1 MNVKELFDKYYS
13 RLEKEGY
20 IKALFSG
27 LIVGFIVNFI
37 VAFAFWFSD
46 AEGLW
51 WSIGAF
57 VVATASATPLFFTYK
72 YKPTAKQVAAR
83 IDKLGLEERMITMN
97 EFIDDESFIALKQR
111 EDAQLK
117 LKQIDSSLIK
127 FVFSRGVIIALCIVA
142 VLGAGMTTVTG
153 LSDKGIISS
162 GKEVLEEI
170 FPEEPEI
177 PVTLSYVAE
186 EGGYIEGDE
195 VQIFA
200 LGGDGTEVQAVAE
213 DGYMFVEWSDG
224 VTDPVR
230 CDYRVQEDVEYT
242 ATFAQIGDGD
252 GGGDG
257 MGDGDQPGDGDG
269 QPGSGDSPSKSD
281 QPSQEDAPP
290 NNGANGSYTE
300 NNMVLNGDTYY
311 RDVFEE
317 YYNQAMEYLA
327 AGEELPEE
335 LRELIQT
342 YFDVIL

>member
-1 MNVKELFDKYYS
+1 MDVKELFDKYYS
-13 RLEKEGY
+13 KLAKEGY

-37 VAFAFWFSD
+37 VAFVFWFLD

-51 WSIGAF
+51 WAIGSF
-57 VVATASATPLFFTYK
+57 VVATAGLTPIFYEHK

-111 EDAQLK
+111 EDAKLK
-117 LKQIDSSLIK
+117 LSGIDTSLIK
-127 FVFSRGVIIALCIVA
+127 FVFSRAVIIVLCVVA
-142 VLGAGMTTVTG
+142 VMGAGMTTVTG

-162 GKEVLEEI
+162 GKDVIEQI
-170 FPEEPEI
+170 FPEEPEV
-177 PVTLSYVAE
+177 PVTLSYVAD
-186 EGGYIEGDE
+186 EGGFIEGDE

-200 LGGDGTEVQAVAE
+200 LGGDGTEVVAVAE

-230 CDYRVQEDVEYT
+230 CDYRVQEDTEYV
-242 ATFAQIGDGD
+242 ATFAQIGDD
-252 GGGDG
+252 EGGDG
-257 MGDGDQPGDGDG
+257 QGDGDQPGDGDG
-269 QPGSGDSPSKSD
+269 QPGSGDAPSKSD
-281 QPSQEDAPP
+281 QPSQEDGPP

-300 NNMVLNGDTYY
+300 NNMVLDGNTYY

-317 YYNQAMEYLA
+317 YYNKAMEYLA
-327 AGEELPEE
+327 SGEDLPPE
-335 LRELIQT
+335 LRAWIQT
-342 YFDVIL
+342 YFDILL

>member
-1 MNVKELFDKYYS
+1 M
-13 RLEKEGY
+13 
-20 IKALFSG
+20 
-27 LIVGFIVNFI
+27 
-37 VAFAFWFSD
+37 FWFLD

-51 WSIGAF
+51 WAIGSF
-57 VVATASATPLFFTYK
+57 VVVAAGTTPIFYQYK

-111 EDAQLK
+111 EDAKLK
-117 LKQIDSSLIK
+117 LNSIDLSLLK
-127 FVFSRGVIIALCIVA
+127 FVFSRGVIIALC
-142 VLGAGMTTVTG
+142 VLGFMGAGMTTVTG

-162 GKEVLEEI
+162 GKDVLEEI

-177 PVTLSYVAE
+177 PVTLSYIAE
-186 EGGYIEGDE
+186 EGGFIEGDE

-200 LGGDGTEVQAVAE
+200 LGGDGTEVVAVAE

-230 CDYRVQEDVEYT
+230 CDYRVQEDTEYV

-252 GGGDG
+252 QPGDG
-257 MGDGDQPGDGDG
+257 PGDGDQPGDGDG
-269 QPGSGDSPSKSD
+269 QPGSGDTPSKSD
-281 QPSQEDAPP
+281 QPSKEDGPP

-300 NNMVLNGDTYY
+300 NNMVLDGNTYY

-317 YYNQAMEYLA
+317 YYNKAMEYLA
-327 AGEELPEE
+327 AGEDLPAE
-335 LRELIQT
+335 LREWIQT
-342 YFDVIL
+342 YFDILL

>member
-57 VVATASATPLFFTYK
+57 VVATAAATPLFFQYK

-142 VLGAGMTTVTG
+142 TLGAGMTTVTG

-186 EGGYIEGDE
+186 EGGFIEGDE

-200 LGGDGTEVQAVAE
+200 LGGDGTEVVAVAE

-230 CDYRVQEDVEYT
+230 CDYRVQEDAEYV
-242 ATFAQIGDGD
+242 ATFAQIGDGA
-252 GGGDG
+252 GEGDG
-257 MGDGDQPGDGDG
+257 MGEGDSPGDGEG
-269 QPGSGDSPSKSD
+269 QPGSGDNPGKSD
-281 QPSQEDAPP
+281 RPSEEDGPP

-327 AGEELPEE
+327 SGEDIPEE